1 METILDHSM
10 GLLRISLKSYLST
23 VLIVE
28 KWVGVSINYN
38 FKEVEDERKQKGGI
52 FK

>member
-1 METILDHSM
+1 MEIILDYFM
-10 GLLRISLKSYLST
+10 GFLRIFLKSYLSI

-38 FKEVEDERKQKGGI
+38 FKEVEDERK
-52 FK
+52 